1 MNIWYNHFNNIQYW
15 KIIAETIEFDV
26 MGCQF
31 RFIRLI
37 TNEHVT
43 SLVSGGNNI
52 YWNGSTSEKL
62 HSKTIQTKG
71 ICLLKISIHILII
84 ISSIIDIN
92 TAKIY

>member
-1 MNIWYNHFNNIQYW
+1 M
-15 KIIAETIEFDV
+15 KKLKMAFDV

-31 RFIRLI
+31 GFIRLI

-43 SLVSGGNNI
+43 FLVIGGNNI

-71 ICLLKISIHILII
+71 ICLLKISIRVLVIRY
-84 ISSIIDIN
+84 SIIDIN